1 MENYRYEIKF
11 ILNETNYSNA
21 SFIINAKTSMKKN
34 FSNRVVNSL
43 YFDDM
48 NFSSIQDNLIGLADR
63 KKMRLRWYDNN
74 SFDKRAIFE
83 IKKRRGRLGSKDTF
97 KIDSLY
103 GSVMDFKINDVSN
116 LINKDLL
123 KKEVV
128 LSEYLQST
136 LQVSYERQYY
146 RNFENIRVTID
157 RNIGFS
163 YPMLQQKMLP
173 NMQLHYPYSILEVK
187 FDPKDKLAAFSIIKS
202 LGLTPKRHSKYLAG
216 MAAFGLANYI

>member
-11 ILNETNYSNA
+11 ILNEANYSNA
-21 SFIINAKTSMKKN
+21 YFIINAKTSMKKD

-48 NFSSIQDNLIGLADR
+48 NFSSIQDNLIGLANR

-74 SFDKRAIFE
+74 LLDKRATFE
-83 IKKRRGRLGSKDTF
+83 IKKRNGRLGSKDTF
-97 KIDSLY
+97 RIDSLY
-103 GSVMDFKINDVSN
+103 GSLMDLKINEVSK
-116 LINKDLL
+116 LITKDLSN
-123 KKEVV
+123 KEIV

-146 RNFENIRVTID
+146 KNFENIRVTID

-163 YPMLQQKMLP
+163 YPMLQQKMTP
-173 NMQLHYPYSILEVK
+173 NKQLLYPYSILEVK
-187 FDPKDKLAAFSIIKS
+187 FDPKDKSAAFSIIKS

>member
-11 ILNETNYSNA
+11 ILNEANYSNA
-21 SFIINAKTSMKKN
+21 YFIINAKTSMKKD

-48 NFSSIQDNLIGLADR
+48 NFSSIQDNLIGLANR

-74 SFDKRAIFE
+74 LLDKRAIFE
-83 IKKRRGRLGSKDTF
+83 IKKRNGRLGSKDTF

-103 GSVMDFKINDVSN
+103 GSLMDLKINEVSN
-116 LINKDLL
+116 LITKDLL
-123 KKEVV
+123 NKEIV

-146 RNFENIRVTID
+146 KNFENIRVTID
-157 RNIGFS
+157 KNIGFS
-163 YPMLQQKMLP
+163 YPMLQQKMTP

-187 FDPKDKLAAFSIIKS
+187 FDPKDKSAAFSVIKS

>member
-11 ILNETNYSNA
+11 ILNEANYSNA
-21 SFIINAKTSMKKN
+21 YFIINAKTSMKKD

-48 NFSSIQDNLIGLADR
+48 NFSSVQDNLIGLANR

-74 SFDKRAIFE
+74 LLDKRAIFE
-83 IKKRRGRLGSKDTF
+83 IKKRNGRLGSKDTF

-103 GSVMDFKINDVSN
+103 GSLMDLKINEVSN
-116 LINKDLL
+116 LITKDLL
-123 KKEVV
+123 NKEIV

-146 RNFENIRVTID
+146 KNFEDIRVTID

-163 YPMLQQKMLP
+163 YPMLQQKMTP
-173 NMQLHYPYSILEVK
+173 NMQLLYPYSILEVK
-187 FDPKDKLAAFSIIKS
+187 FDPKDKSAAFSIIKS

>member
-11 ILNETNYSNA
+11 ILNEANYSKA
-21 SFIINAKTSMKKN
+21 YFIINAKTSMKKD

-48 NFSSIQDNLIGLADR
+48 NFSSIQDNLIGLANR
-63 KKMRLRWYDNN
+63 QKMRLRWYDNN
-74 SFDKRAIFE
+74 LLDKRAIFE
-83 IKKRRGRLGSKDTF
+83 IKKRNGRLGSKDTF

-103 GSVMDFKINDVSN
+103 GSLMDLKINEVSN
-116 LINKDLL
+116 LISKDLL
-123 KKEVV
+123 NKEMV

-146 RNFENIRVTID
+146 KNFENIRVTID

-163 YPMLQQKMLP
+163 YPMLQQKMTP
-173 NMQLHYPYSILEVK
+173 NMQLLYPYSILEVK
-187 FDPKDKLAAFSIIKS
+187 FDPKDKSAAFSIIKS

>member
-11 ILNETNYSNA
+11 ILNEANYSKA
-21 SFIINAKTSMKKN
+21 YFIINAKTSMKKD

-48 NFSSIQDNLIGLADR
+48 NFSSIQDNLIGLANR
-63 KKMRLRWYDNN
+63 QKMRLRWYDNN
-74 SFDKRAIFE
+74 LLDKRAIFE
-83 IKKRRGRLGSKDTF
+83 IKKRNGRLGSKDTF

-103 GSVMDFKINDVSN
+103 GSLMDLKINEVSN
-116 LINKDLL
+116 LISKDLL
-123 KKEVV
+123 NKEIV

-146 RNFENIRVTID
+146 KNFENIRVTID

-163 YPMLQQKMLP
+163 YPMLQQKMTP
-173 NMQLHYPYSILEVK
+173 NMQLLYPYSILEVK
-187 FDPKDKLAAFSIIKS
+187 FDPKDKSAAFSIIKS

>member
-11 ILNETNYSNA
+11 ILNEANYSNA
-21 SFIINAKTSMKKN
+21 YFIINAKTSMKKD

-48 NFSSIQDNLIGLADR
+48 NFSSIQDNLIGLANR

-74 SFDKRAIFE
+74 LLDKRAIFE
-83 IKKRRGRLGSKDTF
+83 IKKRNGRLGSKDTF
-97 KIDSLY
+97 RIDSLY
-103 GSVMDFKINDVSN
+103 GSLMDLKINEVSN
-116 LINKDLL
+116 LISKDLL
-123 KKEVV
+123 NKEIV

-146 RNFENIRVTID
+146 KNFENIRVTID

-163 YPMLQQKMLP
+163 YPMLQQKMTP
-173 NMQLHYPYSILEVK
+173 NKQLLYPYSILEVK
-187 FDPKDKLAAFSIIKS
+187 FDAKDKSAAFSIIKS

>member
-11 ILNETNYSNA
+11 ILNEANYSKA
-21 SFIINAKTSMKKN
+21 YFIINAKTSMKKD

-48 NFSSIQDNLIGLADR
+48 NFSSIQDNLIGLANR
-63 KKMRLRWYDNN
+63 QKMRLRWYDNN
-74 SFDKRAIFE
+74 LLDKRAIFE
-83 IKKRRGRLGSKDTF
+83 IKKRNGRLGSKDAF

-103 GSVMDFKINDVSN
+103 GSIMDLKINEVSN
-116 LINKDLL
+116 LITKDLL
-123 KKEVV
+123 NKEMV

-146 RNFENIRVTID
+146 KNFENIRVTID

-163 YPMLQQKMLP
+163 YPMLQQKMTP
-173 NMQLHYPYSILEVK
+173 NMQLLYPYSILEVK
-187 FDPKDKLAAFSIIKS
+187 FDPEDKSAAFSIIKS